1 MSVVDSQVLSGLAHK
16 PLRTPCPLTT
26 MEKDLERGLL
36 EILAR
41 ALVSL
46 PFDLKI
52 LLEAV
57 SDPDLDH
64 GAREV
69 AAAAVV
75 YIIAPREGNVEP
87 YIRYSEDVLVL
98 RLALR
103 RILTEGGEGAPA
115 FRDRFADDLSRLG
128 QELELLDRACGKDLV
143 AWLDSRWAVLRKAV
157 YARKKIPL
165 FVDDE
170 ELGTLLYDEG
180 LKFGTNY
187 PISEKSLEGRL
198 KQAQPVLDHLLR
210 KWDQDKKKITPH

>member
-1 MSVVDSQVLSGLAHK
+1 
-16 PLRTPCPLTT
+16 
-26 MEKDLERGLL
+26 MEKDLERSLL
-36 EILAR
+36 ETLAL

-64 GAREV
+64 SAREV

-75 YIIAPREGNVEP
+75 HIIAPREGNVEP
-87 YIRYSEDVLVL
+87 YLRHSEDVLVL

-103 RILTEGGEGAPA
+103 QILTQGGEGSPA
-115 FRDRFADDLSRLG
+115 FRDRFADDLTRLS

-143 AWLDSRWAVLRKAV
+143 AWFDSRWTILRKAV
-157 YARKKIPL
+157 YARKKIPM

-170 ELGTLLYDEG
+170 EVGTLLYDEG

-198 KQAQPVLDHLLR
+198 KQAQPILDHLQR

>member
-1 MSVVDSQVLSGLAHK
+1 
-16 PLRTPCPLTT
+16 
-26 MEKDLERGLL
+26 MEKDLERSFL
-36 EILAR
+36 ETLAR
-41 ALVSL
+41 TLVSL

-75 YIIAPREGNVEP
+75 SIIASRDGNIEP
-87 YIRYSEDVLVL
+87 SIRYSEDVLVL

-103 RILTEGGEGAPA
+103 HILPDGAEGAAA
-115 FRDRFADDLSRLG
+115 FRERFAEDLARLG
-128 QELELLDRACGKDLV
+128 QELELLDRVCGKDLV
-143 AWLDSRWAVLRKAV
+143 AWLDSRWAVLCKAV
-157 YARKKIPL
+157 YARKKIPM

-170 ELGTLLYDEG
+170 EVGTLLYDEG

-198 KQAQPVLDHLLR
+198 KQAQPILDHLQR

>member
-1 MSVVDSQVLSGLAHK
+1 MD
-16 PLRTPCPLTT
+16 
-26 MEKDLERGLL
+26 KDLERSFL
-36 EILAR
+36 ETLAR

-57 SDPDLDH
+57 SDPDLDRE
-64 GAREV
+64 AREI

-75 YIIAPREGNVEP
+75 YIIAPRDGNIEP
-87 YIRYSEDVLVL
+87 YIRHSEDVLML
-98 RLALR
+98 RLAQR

-115 FRDRFADDLSRLG
+115 FRERFAEDVNRLDE
-128 QELELLDRACGKDLV
+128 ELGLLERACGKDMI
-143 AWLDSRWAVLRKAV
+143 AWLDSRWAILRKAV
-157 YARKKIPL
+157 YARKKIPV

-170 ELGTLLYDEG
+170 EVGTLLYDEG

-198 KQAQPVLDHLLR
+198 KQAQPILDHLQR
-210 KWDQDKKKITPH
+210 KWDQDKKKINPH

>member
-1 MSVVDSQVLSGLAHK
+1 
-16 PLRTPCPLTT
+16 
-26 MEKDLERGLL
+26 MEKDIERSLL

-41 ALVSL
+41 TLVSL

-57 SDPDLDH
+57 SDLDLDH

-75 YIIAPREGNVEP
+75 YIIAPREGNIEP
-87 YIRYSEDVLVL
+87 YIRYSEDVIVL

-115 FRDRFADDLSRLG
+115 FRDRFAEDFSRLG

>member
-1 MSVVDSQVLSGLAHK
+1 
-16 PLRTPCPLTT
+16 
-26 MEKDLERGLL
+26 MEKDLERSFL
-36 EILAR
+36 ETIGR
-41 ALVSL
+41 SLVSL

-64 GAREV
+64 GAREI

-75 YIIAPREGNVEP
+75 SIIAPRDGKVEP
-87 YIRYSEDVLVL
+87 YLRHSEDVLVL

-103 RILTEGGEGAPA
+103 KILTDGGEGAPA
-115 FRDRFADDLSRLG
+115 LRDRFAEEISRLG
-128 QELELLDRACGKDLV
+128 QELDLLDRACGKDLV
-143 AWLDSRWAVLRKAV
+143 AWYDSRWAVLCKAV
-157 YARKKIPL
+157 YARKKIPM

-170 ELGTLLYDEG
+170 DVGTLLYDEG

-198 KQAQPVLDHLLR
+198 KQAQPVLDHLQR

>member
-1 MSVVDSQVLSGLAHK
+1 
-16 PLRTPCPLTT
+16 

>member
-1 MSVVDSQVLSGLAHK
+1 
-16 PLRTPCPLTT
+16 
-26 MEKDLERGLL
+26 MEKDLERSFL
-36 EILAR
+36 ETLAR

-87 YIRYSEDVLVL
+87 YIRHSEDVLVL

-103 RILTEGGEGAPA
+103 QILTEAGEGAPA
-115 FRDRFADDLSRLG
+115 FRERFAEDLSRLG
-128 QELELLDRACGKDLV
+128 QELELLGRACGKDLV

-157 YARKKIPL
+157 YARKKIPM

-170 ELGTLLYDEG
+170 EVGTLLYDEG
-180 LKFGTNY
+180 MKFGTNY

-198 KQAQPVLDHLLR
+198 KQAQPILDHLQR

>member
-1 MSVVDSQVLSGLAHK
+1 
-16 PLRTPCPLTT
+16 
-26 MEKDLERGLL
+26 MEKDLERSFL

-41 ALVSL
+41 TLVSL

-57 SDPDLDH
+57 SDPNLDH

-69 AAAAVV
+69 AVAAVV
-75 YIIAPREGNVEP
+75 YIIAPREGNIEP

-103 RILTEGGEGAPA
+103 QILTEAGEGAPE
-115 FRDRFADDLSRLG
+115 FRQRFAEDLSRLG

-157 YARKKIPL
+157 YARKKIPM

-170 ELGTLLYDEG
+170 EVGTLLYDEG

-187 PISEKSLEGRL
+187 PISEKTLEGRL
-198 KQAQPVLDHLLR
+198 KQAQPILDHLQR

>member
-1 MSVVDSQVLSGLAHK
+1 
-16 PLRTPCPLTT
+16 
-26 MEKDLERGLL
+26 MEKDVERSFLDT
-36 EILAR
+36 LAR

-75 YIIAPREGNVEP
+75 SIIAPREGNIEP
-87 YIRYSEDVLVL
+87 YLRHSEDVLVL

-103 RILTEGGEGAPA
+103 KILTDGGEGAPA
-115 FRDRFADDLSRLG
+115 FRDRFAEDLSRLG
-128 QELELLDRACGKDLV
+128 KELELLDRACGKDLV
-143 AWLDSRWAVLRKAV
+143 AWLDCRWAILCKAV
-157 YARKKIPL
+157 YARKKIPM

-170 ELGTLLYDEG
+170 DVGTLLYDEG

-198 KQAQPVLDHLLR
+198 KQAQPVLDHLQR
-210 KWDQDKKKITPH
+210 KWDQDKKKISPH

>member
-1 MSVVDSQVLSGLAHK
+1 
-16 PLRTPCPLTT
+16 
-26 MEKDLERGLL
+26 MEKDLERSLL

-57 SDPDLDH
+57 SDLDLDH

-75 YIIAPREGNVEP
+75 YVIAPREGNVEP

-103 RILTEGGEGAPA
+103 RILSEGGEGAPA
-115 FRDRFADDLSRLG
+115 FRERFADDLSRLG

-157 YARKKIPL
+157 YARKKIPQ

>member
-1 MSVVDSQVLSGLAHK
+1 
-16 PLRTPCPLTT
+16 
-26 MEKDLERGLL
+26 MEKDIERSLL
-36 EILAR
+36 ETLAP

-103 RILTEGGEGAPA
+103 RILSEGGEGAPA
-115 FRDRFADDLSRLG
+115 FRDRFAEDLSRLG
-128 QELELLDRACGKDLV
+128 KELELFDRVCGKDLV

-157 YARKKIPL
+157 YVRKKIPL

-198 KQAQPVLDHLLR
+198 KQAQPVLDHLQR

>member
-1 MSVVDSQVLSGLAHK
+1 
-16 PLRTPCPLTT
+16 
-26 MEKDLERGLL
+26 MEKDLERSFL

-41 ALVSL
+41 TLVSL

-57 SDPDLDH
+57 SDPNLDH
-64 GAREV
+64 SAREV

-75 YIIAPREGNVEP
+75 YIIAPREGNIEP
-87 YIRYSEDVLVL
+87 YIRYGEDVLVL

-103 RILTEGGEGAPA
+103 QILTEGGEGAPA
-115 FRDRFADDLSRLG
+115 FRERFAEDLSRLG

-157 YARKKIPL
+157 YARKKIPM

-170 ELGTLLYDEG
+170 EVGTLLYDEG

-187 PISEKSLEGRL
+187 PISEKTLEGRL
-198 KQAQPVLDHLLR
+198 KQAQPVLDHLQR

>member
-1 MSVVDSQVLSGLAHK
+1 
-16 PLRTPCPLTT
+16 
-26 MEKDLERGLL
+26 MEKDLERSFL
-36 EILAR
+36 ETLAR

-75 YIIAPREGNVEP
+75 YIIAPRDGNIEP

-103 RILTEGGEGAPA
+103 HILTDGAEGAAA
-115 FRDRFADDLSRLG
+115 FRERFAEDLSRID
-128 QELELLDRACGKDLV
+128 QELELLDVVCGKDLV
-143 AWLDSRWAVLRKAV
+143 AWLDSRWAVMCKAV
-157 YARKKIPL
+157 YARKKIPM

-170 ELGTLLYDEG
+170 EVGTLLYDEG

-198 KQAQPVLDHLLR
+198 KQAQPILDHLQR

>member
-1 MSVVDSQVLSGLAHK
+1 
-16 PLRTPCPLTT
+16 
-26 MEKDLERGLL
+26 MEKDLERSFL

-41 ALVSL
+41 TLVSL

-57 SDPDLDH
+57 SDPNLDH

-69 AAAAVV
+69 AVAAVV
-75 YIIAPREGNVEP
+75 YIIAPREGNIEP

-103 RILTEGGEGAPA
+103 QILTQAGEGAPA
-115 FRDRFADDLSRLG
+115 FRERFAEDLSRLG

-157 YARKKIPL
+157 YARKKIPR

-170 ELGTLLYDEG
+170 EVGTLLYDEG
-180 LKFGTNY
+180 LRFATNY

-198 KQAQPVLDHLLR
+198 KQAQPVLDHLQR
-210 KWDQDKKKITPH
+210 KWDQDKKKISPH

>member
-1 MSVVDSQVLSGLAHK
+1 
-16 PLRTPCPLTT
+16 
-26 MEKDLERGLL
+26 MEKDLERSFL
-36 EILAR
+36 ETLAR

-75 YIIAPREGNVEP
+75 YIIAPRDGNVEP
-87 YIRYSEDVLVL
+87 YIRHSEDVLVL

-103 RILTEGGEGAPA
+103 QILTDGGEGAPA
-115 FRDRFADDLSRLG
+115 FRDRFAEDLSRLD

-143 AWLDSRWAVLRKAV
+143 AWLDSRWSVLRKAV

-187 PISEKSLEGRL
+187 PISEKTLEGRL
-198 KQAQPVLDHLLR
+198 KQAQPILDHLQR

>member
-1 MSVVDSQVLSGLAHK
+1 
-16 PLRTPCPLTT
+16 
-26 MEKDLERGLL
+26 MEKDIERSLL

-41 ALVSL
+41 TLVSL

-57 SDPDLDH
+57 SDPNLDH

-69 AAAAVV
+69 AVAAVV
-75 YIIAPREGNVEP
+75 YIIAPREGNIEP

-103 RILTEGGEGAPA
+103 QILTDGGEGAPA
-115 FRDRFADDLSRLG
+115 FRERFAEDLSRLG

-157 YARKKIPL
+157 YARKKIPR

-170 ELGTLLYDEG
+170 EVGTLLYDEG
-180 LKFGTNY
+180 LRFATNY

-198 KQAQPVLDHLLR
+198 KQAQPILDHLQR

>member
-1 MSVVDSQVLSGLAHK
+1 
-16 PLRTPCPLTT
+16 
-26 MEKDLERGLL
+26 MEKDVERSFLYT
-36 EILAR
+36 LAR

-75 YIIAPREGNVEP
+75 SIIAPREGNIEP
-87 YIRYSEDVLVL
+87 YLRHSEDVLVL

-103 RILTEGGEGAPA
+103 KILTDGGEGAPA
-115 FRDRFADDLSRLG
+115 FRDRFAEDLSRLG
-128 QELELLDRACGKDLV
+128 KELELLDRACGKDLV
-143 AWLDSRWAVLRKAV
+143 AWLDCRWAILCKAV
-157 YARKKIPL
+157 YARKKIPM

-170 ELGTLLYDEG
+170 EVGTLLYDEG
-180 LKFGTNY
+180 MKFGTNY
-187 PISEKSLEGRL
+187 PISEKSLEGRF
-198 KQAQPVLDHLLR
+198 KQAQPILDHLQR
-210 KWDQDKKKITPH
+210 KWDQDKKKISPH

>member
-1 MSVVDSQVLSGLAHK
+1 
-16 PLRTPCPLTT
+16 
-26 MEKDLERGLL
+26 MEKDLERSLL
-36 EILAR
+36 ETLAL

-64 GAREV
+64 NAREV

-87 YIRYSEDVLVL
+87 YLRHSEDVLVL

-103 RILTEGGEGAPA
+103 QILTEGGEGAPA
-115 FRDRFADDLSRLG
+115 FRDRFAEDLSRLG

-143 AWLDSRWAVLRKAV
+143 AWFDNRWAILRKAV
-157 YARKKIPL
+157 YARKKIPM

-170 ELGTLLYDEG
+170 EVGTLLYDEA

-198 KQAQPVLDHLLR
+198 KQAQPILDHLQR

>member
-1 MSVVDSQVLSGLAHK
+1 MD
-16 PLRTPCPLTT
+16 
-26 MEKDLERGLL
+26 KDLERSLL
-36 EILAR
+36 ETLAP

-64 GAREV
+64 TVREI

-75 YIIAPREGNVEP
+75 FIIAPRDGNIEP
-87 YIRYSEDVLVL
+87 YIRHSEDVLIL

-103 RILTEGGEGAPA
+103 KILTDGGDAAPA
-115 FRDRFADDLSRLG
+115 FRDRFADDLTRLAR
-128 QELELLDRACGKDLV
+128 ELELLDRICGKDLV
-143 AWLDSRWAVLRKAV
+143 AWIDSRWTILCKAV
-157 YARKKIPL
+157 YARKKISM

-170 ELGTLLYDEG
+170 EVGTLLYDEG

-198 KQAQPVLDHLLR
+198 KQAQPILDHLQR
-210 KWDQDKKKITPH
+210 KWDQDKKKISPH

>member
-1 MSVVDSQVLSGLAHK
+1 
-16 PLRTPCPLTT
+16 

-36 EILAR
+36 EIFAR

-75 YIIAPREGNVEP
+75 YIIAPRDGNVEP
-87 YIRYSEDVLVL
+87 YLRHSEDVLVL

-103 RILTEGGEGAPA
+103 QILTDGGEGAPA
-115 FRDRFADDLSRLG
+115 FRDRFAEDLSRLS
-128 QELELLDRACGKDLV
+128 QELDLLEGACGKDLV
-143 AWLDSRWAVLRKAV
+143 AWLDSRWSALRKAV
-157 YARKKIPL
+157 YARKKIPM

-170 ELGTLLYDEG
+170 EVGTLLYDEG

-187 PISEKSLEGRL
+187 PISEKTLEGRL
-198 KQAQPVLDHLLR
+198 KQAQPILDHLHR

>member
-1 MSVVDSQVLSGLAHK
+1 
-16 PLRTPCPLTT
+16 
-26 MEKDLERGLL
+26 MEKDLERSFL
-36 EILAR
+36 ETIAL

-64 GAREV
+64 SAREV
-69 AAAAVV
+69 AAAAAV

-87 YIRYSEDVLVL
+87 YLRHSEDVLVL

-103 RILTEGGEGAPA
+103 QILTEGGEGAPA
-115 FRDRFADDLSRLG
+115 FRDRFAEDLSRLG
-128 QELELLDRACGKDLV
+128 QELELLDRVCGKDLV
-143 AWLDSRWAVLRKAV
+143 AWFDSRWAVLRKAV
-157 YARKKIPL
+157 YARKKIPM

-170 ELGTLLYDEG
+170 EVGTLLYDEA

-187 PISEKSLEGRL
+187 PISEKTLEGRL
-198 KQAQPVLDHLLR
+198 KQAQPILDHLQR